1 MAKPTQTAQT
11 EAKGARTADNLD
23 LATASEADLAKAV
36 AQLSPEEALFFL
48 AKLEAVMNKRK
59 LQLTG
64 YLIAFVTWLIGTFLA
79 LVYFGMHEG
88 FVGWVFLIPFGFVGA
103 ILWLFGKWSD
113 RVGKRVEPIMERER
127 QKLDE
132 ANAAKAAE
140 K

>member
-1 MAKPTQTAQT
+1 MAKPTDDK
-11 EAKGARTADNLD
+11 ELD
-23 LATASEADLAKAV
+23 LSKASEDDLAKAV

-79 LVYFGMHEG
+79 LIYYGTHDG
-88 FVGWVFLIPFGFVGA
+88 FVGWVFLVPFAFVGV
-103 ILWLFGKWSD
+103 ILWAFGKWSD
-113 RVGKRVEPIMERER
+113 KVGKRVEPILARE
-127 QKLDE
+127 QAKLD
-132 ANAAKAAE
+132 AAKSKPATVE